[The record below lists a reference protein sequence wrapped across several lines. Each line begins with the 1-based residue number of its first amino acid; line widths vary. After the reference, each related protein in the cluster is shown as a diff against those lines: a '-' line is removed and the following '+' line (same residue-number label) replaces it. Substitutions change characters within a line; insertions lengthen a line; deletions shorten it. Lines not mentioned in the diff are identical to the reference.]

1 MSKATRIKQA
11 IRITVIS
18 TLVFYFGLIALL
30 NLPANTAS
38 VRMLP
43 VNLPVSP
50 RPKSALAM

>member
-30 NLPANTAS
+30 NLPA

-43 VNLPVSP
+43 VNLPVLP
-50 RPKSALAM
+50 RPKSALAT